1 MDPVIRFSR
10 TRCTSG
16 ALSSLG
22 VWQIHC
28 QDRPCKQQPLQCP
41 LLVGLQ
47 ASGGPGAPLG
57 EDPLCS
63 SCGSLLSLLTAS
75 GPVCCPAHLHPHSWP
90 LSTAVRGPLPC
101 SEASATSSHNIIV
114 RFLYLTLNTFLPFLV
129 CSLATV
135 SSTLCPSEPPATLN
149 ITHPFLPLSCRPH
162 TSSHQVRITVQV
174 MSSIVISAVAP
185 LMRLSYTPCSFTCLV
200 VF

>member
-28 QDRPCKQQPLQCP
+28 QDRPCKQQRLQCP
-41 LLVGLQ
+41 PLVGLH
-47 ASGGPGAPLG
+47 ASGGPGAPPR

-63 SCGSLLSLLTAS
+63 SCGPLLSLLTAS

-101 SEASATSSHNIIV
+101 SETSATSSHNIIV
-114 RFLYLTLNTFLPFLV
+114 RFLYLTLNTFLQVVPTPFL
-129 CSLATV
+129 SAL
-135 SSTLCPSEPPATLN
+135 
-149 ITHPFLPLSCRPH
+149 LPLSPPPCVHRNLRPH
-162 TSSHQVRITVQV
+162 
-174 MSSIVISAVAP
+174 
-185 LMRLSYTPCSFTCLV
+185 
-200 VF
+200 